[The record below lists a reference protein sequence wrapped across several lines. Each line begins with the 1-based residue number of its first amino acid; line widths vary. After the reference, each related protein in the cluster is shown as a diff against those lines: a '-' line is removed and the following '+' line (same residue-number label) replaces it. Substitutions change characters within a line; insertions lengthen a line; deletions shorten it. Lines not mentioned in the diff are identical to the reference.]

1 MNQSNQP
8 SEELW
13 DIYDEHRHLTG
24 KIHKRGLPMKKGEY
38 RLAVHLCI
46 FNSNNQLLI
55 QQRQTWKSAWPAMW
69 DMTIAG
75 SAIAGETSQEAAER
89 EAWEE
94 LGLKIDLSG
103 IRPHFTMNFAEGF
116 DDYYFIEQDV
126 DIDSLTL
133 QEEEVRQ
140 VKWVTEE
147 ELLQMH
153 KEGKVIPYYFLD
165 KLFACRAYYGAWSDE
180 VAARYNQK
188 YHDGCKNEDQ

>member
-1 MNQSNQP
+1 MNASNQP

-13 DIYDEHRHLTG
+13 DIYDQHRRLTG
-24 KIHKRGLPMKKGEY
+24 QVHKRGLPMEAGQY

-55 QQRQTWKSAWPAMW
+55 QQRQTWKAAWPAMW
-69 DMTIAG
+69 DLTAAG

-89 EAWEE
+89 ETWEE

-103 IRPHFTMNFAEGF
+103 TRPHFTMNFAQGF

-140 VKWVTEE
+140 VRWVTEE
-147 ELLQMH
+147 ELLQLH
-153 KEGKVIPYYFLD
+153 KEGKMIPYYFLD
-165 KLFACRAYYGAWSDE
+165 KLFACRKYYGAWSDE
-180 VAARYNQK
+180 VAARYNRQ
-188 YHDGCKNEDQ
+188 YVDEHDEQL